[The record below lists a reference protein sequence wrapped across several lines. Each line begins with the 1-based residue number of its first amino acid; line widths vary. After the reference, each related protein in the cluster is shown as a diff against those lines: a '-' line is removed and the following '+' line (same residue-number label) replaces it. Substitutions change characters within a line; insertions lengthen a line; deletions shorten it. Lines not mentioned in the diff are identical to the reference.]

1 MKRSRFVWIL
11 ILTGLV
17 SSVVWLGGPL
27 PAAALPPRP
36 EPQPTAT
43 PLPKPV
49 GGAIELRVAPAG
61 RALWTVVQW
70 QDSLGGWHDVE
81 GWQGKLDGSDD
92 KTWWV
97 HRADFGKG
105 PFRWAMYQGVGGEWV
120 ATSEGFY
127 LPRFAGD
134 VVRVQVSLSP

>member
-11 ILTGLV
+11 ILTGVVL
-17 SSVVWLGGPL
+17 SVVWLGGPL
-27 PAAALPPRP
+27 PAVALPPRP
-36 EPQPTAT
+36 EPQPAAT
-43 PLPKPV
+43 PSPKPV

-81 GWQGKLDGSDD
+81 GWQGMLDGSDD

-134 VVRVQVSLSP
+134 VVRVQVSLTP